1 MTRDRTAAHLALEYL
16 RTVQAAQS
24 VDAEF
29 RAAWDESRRV
39 VNDRE
44 VRRITDDE
52 VDLILE
58 RRCPGC
64 RGEMEVVC
72 RDCGRSSGG
81 RNRGTWCLVALAA
94 VLFVLVGLVWKII
107 R

>member
-58 RRCPGC
+58 RPCPGC
-64 RGEMEVVC
+64 GGEMEVVC
-72 RDCGRSSGG
+72 RQCGRSSGG
-81 RNRGTWCLVALAA
+81 REPTRWTWCLVALAVVLA
-94 VLFVLVGLVWKII
+94 VMAWRIV